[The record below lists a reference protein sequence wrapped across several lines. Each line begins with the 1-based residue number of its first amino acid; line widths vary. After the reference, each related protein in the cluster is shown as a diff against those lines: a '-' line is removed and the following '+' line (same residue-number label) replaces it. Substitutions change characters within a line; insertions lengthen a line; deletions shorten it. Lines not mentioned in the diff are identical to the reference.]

1 MSLVLVT
8 NVNQYAGS
16 GAVEALV
23 ADGRTVA
30 CTDASFSD
38 AEARSAYDERQS
50 GRYAIAAQT
59 PETIHREIT
68 ERFGLPDAIV
78 SNDVYPITRNLI
90 EDIPP
95 EDLFATFQAIVWLPS
110 DSRNYSCRP

>member
-16 GAVEALV
+16 GAAEALV
-23 ADGRTVA
+23 AAGPIVA
-30 CTDASFSD
+30 CTGASFAD

-59 PETIHREIT
+59 PEAIHWETT

-95 EDLFATFQAIVWLPS
+95 EDLFATFQAIVVAPIRLTQ
-110 DSRNYSCRP
+110 